1 MDAGTL
7 FRAHEAAVRAK
18 LRSLCG
24 DGPEVDDLLQNVFI
38 IAHRRY
44 AKVPKAPEL
53 ANAWLLEAARK
64 QAANW
69 HRLFRHTYE
78 VIDLNAVLV
87 AVAEPEDP
95 EAHAALCDL
104 VRRALREL
112 DPADRELLV
121 RHHVEGETCAELA
134 AWLGLSRAGAG
145 ARLHAAEKRLRGMV
159 RRYGETGKERA

>member
-1 MDAGTL
+1 MDAGAL
-7 FRAHEAAVRAK
+7 FQAHAAAVRAK

-24 DGPEVDDLLQNVFI
+24 DGPEVDDLLQNVFV

-44 AKVPKAPEL
+44 AKVPKAPDL
-53 ANAWLLEAARK
+53 ANAWLLETARK

-78 VIDLNAVLV
+78 VLDLDVVLA

-95 EAHAALCDL
+95 EAHAVLCDL
-104 VRRALREL
+104 VWRALCEL
-112 DPADRELLV
+112 GEGERALLV
-121 RHHVEGETCAELA
+121 RHHVLGETCAELA

-145 ARLHAAEKRLRGMV
+145 ARLQAAEERMRGVV
-159 RRYGETGKERA
+159 RRYGETGEE